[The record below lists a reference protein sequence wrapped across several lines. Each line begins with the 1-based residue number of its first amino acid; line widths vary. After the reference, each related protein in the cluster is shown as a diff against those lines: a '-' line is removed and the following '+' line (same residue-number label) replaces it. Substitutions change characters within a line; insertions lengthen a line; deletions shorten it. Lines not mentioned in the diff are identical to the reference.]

1 MILRGSTDSDMH
13 LFFVLN
19 TLLAKLLTTFDPPTP
34 VHIVGVLILLM
45 VSFILSKSV
54 LDRDL
59 ILYSLKDYN
68 YHTYLLS

>member
-19 TLLAKLLTTFDPPTP
+19 TLLAKFLTTFDTPTP